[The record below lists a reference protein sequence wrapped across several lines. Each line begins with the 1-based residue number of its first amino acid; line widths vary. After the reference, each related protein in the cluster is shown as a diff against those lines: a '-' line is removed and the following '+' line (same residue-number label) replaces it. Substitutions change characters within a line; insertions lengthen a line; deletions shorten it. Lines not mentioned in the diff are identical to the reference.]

1 MKFVVIEDEKFV
13 ASNLADCV
21 HRLRPQYQL
30 LKILPSVSEAIE
42 YFKSNSDYLLIFSD
56 INLGDGMCF
65 EIFEKVDIQ
74 APIIFCTAFE
84 QYSIEAFNTNG
95 IDFILKPF
103 EEKRIE
109 QALQKFEKLSFH
121 ALNQRKKI
129 EQLSADLLKT
139 NQHTFLVNYKDRLI
153 PKEVTD
159 IAIFYI
165 RNESTFIVDS
175 HGNQFLIS
183 ETLEQIEHKVGDGF
197 YRANRQYLVNRKYI
211 KDVSRQLNRT
221 LSVNLAIAHY
231 EVISVSKEKSSSFLK
246 WLKMSA

>member
-21 HRLRPQYQL
+21 RKLRPQYEL
-30 LKILPSVSEAIE
+30 LKILSSVSEAIT
-42 YFKSNSDYLLIFSD
+42 YFKSNKDYMLIFSD

-65 EIFEKVDIQ
+65 EIFEKVDIE

-129 EQLSADLLKT
+129 EQLSADLTKNT
-139 NQHTFLVNYKDRLI
+139 QYTFLVNYKDRLI
-153 PKEVTD
+153 PKELSE
-159 IAIFYI
+159 IAFFFIK
-165 RNESTFIVDS
+165 NEITFIVDKNE
-175 HGNQFLIS
+175 NQFLIG
-183 ETLEQIEHKVGDGF
+183 ETLEQIEHKVGEGF

-211 KDVSRQLNRT
+211 KDVSRQINRT
-221 LSVNLAIAHY
+221 LSVNLVITHY
-231 EVISVSKEKSSSFLK
+231 DVISVSKEKSSSFLK
-246 WLKMSA
+246 WLKMSV